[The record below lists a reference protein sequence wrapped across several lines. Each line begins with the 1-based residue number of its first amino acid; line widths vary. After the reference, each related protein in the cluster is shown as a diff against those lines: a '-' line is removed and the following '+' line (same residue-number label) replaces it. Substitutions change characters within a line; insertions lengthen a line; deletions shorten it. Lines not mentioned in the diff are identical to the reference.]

1 MSSYKD
7 HIMELPKRIK
17 VLIEKYFDV
26 ECISKDPKEATLLIS
41 FAMPL
46 FCITGERLTESKNKE
61 QIKEKYFNGFIKD
74 KQWFC
79 KNLSANI
86 LVGKTKNIDLITN
99 GKPLLTSEREVL
111 KTLKVFRNALAHGN
125 IQFEESSTSN
135 KIENIIFCSLISL
148 DNRNKGYDYC
158 KISVLDFKN
167 LILNICTYL
176 IVNGINIIQL
186 DTLIDQYYEE
196 AA

>member
-1 MSSYKD
+1 MSIYKD
-7 HIMELPKRIK
+7 HIIELPKRIK

-26 ECISKDPKEATLLIS
+26 ECMSKDPKEATLLIS

-46 FCITGERLTESKNKE
+46 FCITGERLTKCKNSK

-74 KQWFC
+74 KHWFC
-79 KNLSANI
+79 TNLSSNT
-86 LVGKTKNIDLITN
+86 LVGKTKNIDLILN

-111 KTLKVFRNALAHGN
+111 KTLSVFRNALAHGN
-125 IQFEESSTSN
+125 IQFEESSTSD

-148 DNRNKGYDYC
+148 KHPEEGYDYC

-167 LILNICTYL
+167 LILNICNYL
-176 IVNGINIIQL
+176 IANSINLIQL
-186 DTLIDQYYEE
+186 DTLIDQELKN